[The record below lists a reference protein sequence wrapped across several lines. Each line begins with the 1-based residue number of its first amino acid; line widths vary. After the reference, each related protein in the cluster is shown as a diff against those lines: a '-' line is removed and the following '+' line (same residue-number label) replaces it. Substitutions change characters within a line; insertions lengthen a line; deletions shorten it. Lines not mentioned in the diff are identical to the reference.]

1 MDASLT
7 RADSARRPRY
17 LDVGWVLL
25 LILGLFFLFA
35 PLADLAADRSSGQP
49 SDHRGTFQ
57 AVAGVSWS
65 AAKSSSHGIT
75 QYITL
80 LETGYAAHELVF
92 GIMFL
97 VILAIPFRRGER
109 WAWWVCWA
117 VFLAALTYT
126 LTFGR
131 HDSTILARSLV
142 AVIGLPILLL
152 IQVPRFYGQRV
163 AAQV

>member
-1 MDASLT
+1 MNASL
-7 RADSARRPRY
+7 AHAESARRPRY

-35 PLADLAADRSSGQP
+35 PLADLAVDRSSGFP
-49 SDHRGTFQ
+49 SDHQGTFRS
-57 AVAGVSWS
+57 VAGVSWS

-75 QYITL
+75 RYVTL
-80 LETGYAAHELVF
+80 LETGYAVHELVF

-97 VILAIPFRRGER
+97 TIPFRRGER

-117 VFLAALTYT
+117 VFLAAITYT

-142 AVIGLPILLL
+142 AAIGLPVLLL
-152 IQVPRFYGQRV
+152 IQLPRFYGRRV
-163 AAQV
+163 TGAR